1 MTFTIPYPR
10 TDSAK
15 KTFGKQYSLN
25 AIYRGKR
32 QAERSKDA
40 RYWHELVRAE
50 LASQKIPKKP
60 YAGPV
65 MISFY
70 WNDGLDC
77 SNHAYIAKMIEDAL
91 KGWLIHDD
99 NRKYV
104 KGILHWFSDKDCITV
119 EVTPL

>member
-10 TDSAK
+10 TKAGKSAFCK
-15 KTFGKQYSLN
+15 RYSLN
-25 AIYRGKR
+25 AIYRGKHR
-32 QAERSKDA
+32 AERSEDA
-40 RYWHELVRAE
+40 RYWHELVKAE

-77 SNHAYIAKMIEDAL
+77 SNHAYVGKMIEDAL
-91 KGWLIHDD
+91 KGWIIQDD
-99 NRKYV
+99 SRKYV
-104 KGILHWFSDKDCITV
+104 KGISHWFSDRDCIMV
-119 EVTPL
+119 EVKPL

>member
-1 MTFTIPYPR
+1 MTFTIPYPH
-10 TDSAK
+10 TDAARKAFS
-15 KTFGKQYSLN
+15 KQYSLN

-40 RYWHELVRAE
+40 RYWHER
-50 LASQKIPKKP
+50 
-60 YAGPV
+60 
-65 MISFY
+65 
-70 WNDGLDC
+70 LDC

-104 KGILHWFSDKDCITV
+104 KGILHWFSDRDCILV
-119 EVTPL
+119 EVKPL